1 MNDLLTIGT
10 ALAAAIITI
19 ATIIPRILANLK
31 RDNLDGKFAGTQMDI
46 VDGLQTSYEK
56 QIELLDDRMI
66 KMEERVDSMDMTI
79 HTQAIKITRLI
90 VVVIHMRGLLVSN
103 AVPIPENIQT
113 EIDLLTTLTPNIK

>member
-31 RDNLDGKFAGTQMDI
+31 RDSLDSKVAGTQMNI

-56 QIELLDDRMI
+56 QIDTLDERMA
-66 KMEERVDSMDMTI
+66 KMEERIDAMDLTI

-90 VVVIHMRGLLVSN
+90 VVVIHMRALLVAN
-103 AVPIPENIQT
+103 AVPIPSNIQE
-113 EIDLLTTLTPNIK
+113 EIDLLTSLTPNTK

>member
-31 RDNLDGKFAGTQMDI
+31 RDKLDSKVAGTQMDV

-56 QIELLDDRMI
+56 HIDALDDRMG
-66 KMEERVDSMDMTI
+66 KMEERIDAMDLTI
-79 HTQAIKITRLI
+79 HNQAIKITRLI
-90 VVVIHMRGLLVSN
+90 VVVIHMRGLLQS
-103 AVPIPENIQT
+103 ASVPIPANIQE
-113 EIDLLTTLTPNIK
+113 EIDILTSLSPSK

>member
-31 RDNLDGKFAGTQMDI
+31 RDSLDSKVADTQMNI

-56 QIELLDDRMI
+56 QIDTLDERMA
-66 KMEERVDSMDMTI
+66 KMEERIDAMDLTI

-90 VVVIHMRGLLVSN
+90 VVVIHMRALLVAN
-103 AVPIPENIQT
+103 AVPIPSNIQE
-113 EIDLLTTLTPNIK
+113 EIDLLTSLTPNTK

>member
-31 RDNLDGKFAGTQMDI
+31 RDSLDSKVAGTQMNI
-46 VDGLQTSYEK
+46 VDGLQTSYEQ
-56 QIELLDDRMI
+56 QIDTLDERMA
-66 KMEERVDSMDMTI
+66 KMEERIDAMDLTI

-90 VVVIHMRGLLVSN
+90 VVVIHMRALLVAN
-103 AVPIPENIQT
+103 AVPIPSNIQE
-113 EIDLLTTLTPNIK
+113 EIDLLTSLTPNTK

>member
-103 AVPIPENIQT
+103 SVPIPENIQT

>member
-31 RDNLDGKFAGTQMDI
+31 RDSLDSKVAGTQMNI

-56 QIELLDDRMI
+56 QIDTLDERMA
-66 KMEERVDSMDMTI
+66 KMEERIDAMDLTI

-90 VVVIHMRGLLVSN
+90 VVVIHMRALLVAN
-103 AVPIPENIQT
+103 AVPIPSNIQE
-113 EIDLLTTLTPNIK
+113 EIDLLTSLTPNSK